1 MIQGEDTDSSA
12 DDDFTDT
19 DMKKSESKS
28 RVDRIREEMNL
39 YSDDDDDEV
48 FLVHKE
54 EMIQFMLNNHRR
66 GKQVIEEYE
75 KKANVSFWEHGCCTF
90 IYTIY

>member
-19 DMKKSESKS
+19 DMRKSESKS
-28 RVDRIREEMNL
+28 RMDRIHEEISL

-48 FLVHKE
+48 LLVHKE

-75 KKANVSFWEHGCCTF
+75 KKANVSFWEYDCCTF
-90 IYTIY
+90 TYTIY